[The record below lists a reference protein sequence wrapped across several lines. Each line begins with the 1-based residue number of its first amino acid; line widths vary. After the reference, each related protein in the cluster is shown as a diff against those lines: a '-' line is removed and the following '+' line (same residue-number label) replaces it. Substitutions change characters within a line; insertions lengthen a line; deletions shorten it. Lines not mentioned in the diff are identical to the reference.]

1 MANGALNTGRPPVL
15 CLEGADLA
23 PPGRTTP
30 LLRGVD
36 LELREGEVA
45 VLLGGNGSGKSTLL
59 RSAAGLWP
67 LRGGR
72 RIVPEPG
79 EFDAGR
85 IGIVLEDPSAQ
96 FVAGSVRGELEFVLE
111 NRGWSGADIAARVA
125 DSLSRFGISELQDQ
139 DPRRLS
145 PGEQERCLLATAT
158 LLEPSLLLL
167 DDAFLYLGE
176 GEALTIWRHL
186 TDEVRSRGGTGILLA
201 CHDAELAVH
210 ADKVGV
216 LAEGGLMAWG
226 PPGVV
231 LRKDLPPPVEV
242 ALGVWLERR
251 LRREGWDLPGDAL
264 DPEGMTTR
272 LLRELGS

>member
-1 MANGALNTGRPPVL
+1 VN
-15 CLEGADLA
+15 
-23 PPGRTTP
+23 
-30 LLRGVD
+30 
-36 LELREGEVA
+36 LELKAGEIG

-72 RIVPEPG
+72 RIVPGPG
-79 EFDAGR
+79 EFDAGG
-85 IGIVLEDPSAQ
+85 IGIVLEDPSSQ

-111 NRGWSGADIAARVA
+111 NRGWSGADLHARVA
-125 DSLSRFGISELQDQ
+125 NSLSRFGISELQGQ

-145 PGEQERCLLATAT
+145 PGEQERCLLAAAT

-176 GEALTIWRHL
+176 GEALAIWRQL
-186 TDEVRSRGGTGILLA
+186 TDEVRSRGRTGILLA

-216 LAEGGLMAWG
+216 LADGGLAAWDA
-226 PPGVV
+226 PGWV
-231 LRKDLPPPVEV
+231 LRGELPPPVEA

-251 LRREGWDLPGDAL
+251 LRGEGWDLPGDAL
-264 DPEGMTTR
+264 DPEGMATR